1 MLFEQPFFVT
11 TFWTTKLYKE
21 IWIVTQKSKH

>member
-11 TFWTTKLYKE
+11 T
-21 IWIVTQKSKH
+21 S